1 MYIYTFI
8 NIKGEIHVYIHEYK
22 STKRLFSFLI
32 FIFIN
37 QKRKITFYKFTLI
50 NFQNI
55 NLKKYKRQFFG
66 NEKWLFFPFSSY
78 SSPQEETNENM
89 RVMKGVILHK
99 YLIIINIICY
109 LS

>member
-1 MYIYTFI
+1 M
-8 NIKGEIHVYIHEYK
+8 
-22 STKRLFSFLI
+22 
-32 FIFIN
+32 
-37 QKRKITFYKFTLI
+37 LI

-55 NLKKYKRQFFG
+55 NLKKYKRQFLG

>member
-32 FIFIN
+32 
-37 QKRKITFYKFTLI
+37 FTLI

>member
-8 NIKGEIHVYIHEYK
+8 NIKGEIHVYIHKYK

-37 QKRKITFYKFTLI
+37 Q
-50 NFQNI
+50 NI
-55 NLKKYKRQFFG
+55 NLKKYKRQFLG

>member
-22 STKRLFSFLI
+22 SAKRLFSFLI

-37 QKRKITFYKFTLI
+37 QNARLH
-50 NFQNI
+50 
-55 NLKKYKRQFFG
+55 G